1 VSRGHQWF
9 EGPSLGRLVFV
20 VFQCP
25 SRTDEFYTPIR
36 RSVRDGNAVIDIA
49 DPHRQVAVGP
59 ISAGG
64 VLIVANRALVFLQQA
79 ESQETTHAETRLG
92 IVLAEV

>member
-1 VSRGHQWF
+1 MSF
-9 EGPSLGRLVFV
+9 TLPSDVFGARW
-20 VFQCP
+20 Q
-25 SRTDEFYTPIR
+25 R
-36 RSVRDGNAVIDIA
+36 VIDIA

-64 VLIVANRALVFLQQA
+64 VLIVANRALVFPQQA
-79 ESQETTHAETRLG
+79 DSQETTHAETRLG